1 MKKTYFAPELV
12 KVELA
17 TAPMMSVT
25 SMPKDNSDDNAV
37 GEGGQLSK
45 GFSGSLWDDGDAEE
59 N

>member
-17 TAPMMSVT
+17 AAPIMSVT

-37 GEGGQLSK
+37 GDGQQLSK
-45 GFSGSLWDDGDAEE
+45 GFGGSLWDDGDAEE

>member
-1 MKKTYFAPELV
+1 MKKTYSAPELI
-12 KVELA
+12 KVELL

-25 SMPKDNSDDNAV
+25 SFTKDDSEYNAV
-37 GEGGQLSK
+37 GDGQQLSK

>member
-1 MKKTYFAPELV
+1 MNKTYSAPELI
-12 KVELA
+12 KVELL

-37 GEGGQLSK
+37 GDGQQLSK